1 MNVPGHIFRE
11 YDVRGVVDSDLT
23 ASVVTALGRSLG
35 TAFRRRGASTVA
47 VGRDVRPSG
56 LTLFAALSEGLLSTG
71 CDVVDFGAVPTPVFY
86 HGCATGRVDAGV
98 VITGSHNP
106 PEFNGFKLVLE
117 GQSFFGEEI
126 QELRRLIETQ
136 DFEVGRGQLRSQEI
150 VEAYI
155 EDVASKITLERP
167 VRFAYDSGNG
177 AASLVAAR
185 VFAAVGQNPTA
196 LFDEP
201 DGNFPNHHPDP
212 TLPENLED
220 LRGRVLSDELELGI
234 AYDGDADRIGVIDD
248 RGEVL
253 WGDRLLILYARD
265 LLSRHPGS
273 SVIHDVKCSQ
283 TLTDAIAA
291 AGGQAVVWK
300 TGHSLIK
307 QKMKETGAP
316 LAGEMSGHMFF
327 AENYYGFD
335 DALFASLRLL
345 EIVSRSADPL
355 SAALADVPVMHATPE
370 LRIDC
375 PDAIKFDVVDHVREE
390 LRAELPI
397 VDIDGVRAQFDEGWG
412 LVRASNTQPALV
424 MRIEAATPE
433 RLDEYRGRMEL
444 AVARANKAVAGA
456 ENP

>member
-1 MNVPGHIFRE
+1 MKVPGHIFRE
-11 YDVRGVVDSDLT
+11 YDVRGVVETDL
-23 ASVVTALGRSLG
+23 AVDVVTALGRALG

-56 LTLFAALSEGLLSTG
+56 VTLFAALSEGILSTG
-71 CDVVDFGAVPTPVFY
+71 CDVVDFGAVPTPVVY
-86 HGCATGRVDAGV
+86 HGCVTTSVNAGV

-117 GQSFFGEEI
+117 GQSFFGPQI
-126 QELRRLIETQ
+126 QELRHLMEIG
-136 DFEVGRGQLRSQEI
+136 DFEVGQGQLRSQNI
-150 VEAYI
+150 IEAYV
-155 EDVASKITLERP
+155 EDVASRITLERP

-177 AASLVAAR
+177 AAALVAER
-185 VFAAVGQNPTA
+185 VFAAVGQKPTA

-201 DGNFPNHHPDP
+201 DGSFPNHHPDP

-220 LRGRVLSDELELGI
+220 LRTTVLENDLELGI

-265 LLSRHPGS
+265 LLSRRPGA

-283 TLTDAIAA
+283 TLTDAIGA
-291 AGGQAVVWK
+291 AGGKAIVWK

-327 AENYYGFD
+327 AENFYGFD

-355 SAALADVPVMHATPE
+355 SAALADVPAMHATPE

-375 PDAIKFDVVDHVREE
+375 PDAIKFDVVDHVRKE
-390 LRAELPI
+390 LRDEFSI
-397 VDIDGVRAQFDEGWG
+397 VDIDGVRAQFAEGWG

-424 MRIEAATPE
+424 MRVEAATSQ
-433 RLDEYRGRMEL
+433 RLNEYRRRMEL